1 MPLLGLSF
9 TLTKRGHCGT
19 YWRRSSALF
28 DIAYGGYLMRTLDLA
43 PLFRASVGFDNLTRV
58 LEASARHDNAQAS
71 YPPYNIAKAS
81 DDDYRI
87 TFAVAGF
94 GEDDIDVMI
103 ENNSLTVT
111 GKSEHDEDEDVSYL
125 HRGIAGRSFQRRF
138 QLADHIQVTS
148 ATMEKGL
155 LHIDLKRVVPEAL
168 KPKRIE
174 IAAATR
180 PKVIESS
187 VTQEAA

>member
-1 MPLLGLSF
+1 
-9 TLTKRGHCGT
+9 
-19 YWRRSSALF
+19 
-28 DIAYGGYLMRTLDLA
+28 MRTLDLA

-58 LEASARHDNAQAS
+58 LEASARHDGAQAS

-94 GEDDIDVMI
+94 GEDDIDVVI

-111 GKSEHDEDEDVSYL
+111 GKAEQAEDEDVSYL

-138 QLADHIQVTS
+138 QLADHIQVTNAS
-148 ATMEKGL
+148 MENGL
-155 LHIDLKRVVPEAL
+155 LHIDLKRKVPEAL

-174 IAAATR
+174 ISEVKR
-180 PKVIESS
+180 PKIIESS
-187 VTQEAA
+187 VTKEAA